1 MNDIQY
7 SAKYL
12 GQLMHQAR
20 RQYHIPIGEM
30 ASILHVPTDTLDS
43 YEKGKVQI
51 PIPILER
58 IFVIGF
64 GTMSLKR
71 NDRHYRFM
79 TKVYFKHG
87 VYKYI
92 PINPPEQI
100 NDCD

>member
-12 GQLMHQAR
+12 GQIMRQAR
-20 RQYHIPIGEM
+20 HQFHILIGEM
-30 ASILHVPTDTLDS
+30 ASILHVPTDTLDQ
-43 YEKGKVQI
+43 YEKGKVQV
-51 PIPILER
+51 PIAILER
-58 IFVIGF
+58 IFVVGY
-64 GTMSLKR
+64 GMMSLKR
-71 NDRHYRFM
+71 TDRHYKYM

-92 PINPPEQI
+92 PVIPPEQI